1 MVRNLPP
8 VPSTLRNRNRIN
20 NKSRLKIILGNFEAD
35 SLIPDED
42 EEKHRLQQSV
52 LGVDQ
57 EDANVSSRFSQS
69 QRATSLE
76 HCGTATRGSAY

>member
-1 MVRNLPP
+1 MVRTMPP

-20 NKSRLKIILGNFEAD
+20 NKSRLKIFHGNLDAD
-35 SLIPDED
+35 SIIPDED

-57 EDANVSSRFSQS
+57 DDANVSTAPQPITARH
-69 QRATSLE
+69 AITSCC
-76 HCGTATRGSAY
+76 HPVPRNG